1 MERGG
6 ENVRRKEGENGRKK
20 WEERGERRGDSL
32 ILYLACSAD
41 PLSRFL
47 LNRSTLSACIQTFT
61 AHVN

>member
-1 MERGG
+1 MEER
-6 ENVRRKEGENGRKK
+6 NGR
-20 WEERGERRGDSL
+20 ERGERRGDSL